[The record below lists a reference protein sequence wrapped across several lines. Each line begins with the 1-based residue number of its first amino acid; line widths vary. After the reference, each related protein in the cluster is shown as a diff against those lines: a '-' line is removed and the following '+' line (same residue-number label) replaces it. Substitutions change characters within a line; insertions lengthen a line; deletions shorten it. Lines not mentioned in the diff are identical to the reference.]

1 MSNVRIDNSAGVCVI
16 HLDDGKANA
25 INDAFL
31 SAVTEGLD
39 RAEAEEMGVVL
50 AGRTGFFSGGLDL
63 KNLPNLEPDA
73 LFSVLQRFGE
83 VMLRLFVFPRPVVSA
98 CTGHAVAGGT
108 VTLLATDERIAV
120 DGKFKLGLNET
131 ALGLSLPIFVTE
143 FVRCQI
149 SPAHHHSILTCGDLF
164 SPKEAKDIGIIHELT
179 DSENVIERAITRAKE
194 LSNLP
199 KQAYRDNKRS
209 VRGQFEKLGREAY
222 PSELKSFQGFFAQN
236 T

>member
-1 MSNVRIDNSAGVCVI
+1 MSNVQIDKSEGVCVI

-31 SAVTEGLD
+31 SAVSDGLD
-39 RAEAEEMGVVL
+39 QAEAEEMGVVL
-50 AGRTGFFSGGLDL
+50 AGRSGFFSGGLDL
-63 KNLPNLEPDA
+63 KNLPNLEPDI

-108 VTLLATDERIAV
+108 VTLLATDERIAA

-149 SPAHHHSILTCGDLF
+149 SPAHHHSILTCGNLF
-164 SPKEAKDIGIIHELT
+164 GPQEAKDIGIIHELT
-179 DSENVIERAITRAKE
+179 DADNVVAQAIKRAKE

-199 KQAYRDNKRS
+199 KQAYRDNKLS
-209 VRGQFEKLGREAY
+209 VRGEYEKRGRQAY
-222 PSELKSFQGFFAQN
+222 PDELKRFQGFFTQN